1 MATILI
7 VDDNKKNLQILGNIL
22 SENKYRVAMAI
33 DGAKALELTPKLLP
47 DIILLDVMMPG
58 IDGFEVCRQLKS
70 KAETC
75 EIPIIF
81 LTAKV
86 DLEDVVTGFTIGGV
100 DYITKPFKKEELL
113 VRINT
118 QLSLLD
124 SRRKIEQQ
132 ANELKDLN
140 NLKDKLL
147 ESIGSGVKEALDHF
161 VKSTIDDQNNHQ
173 GQSIDELIGLLK
185 ELKSKTYNQ

>member
-7 VDDNKKNLQILGNIL
+7 VDDNKKNLQVLGNIL
-22 SENKYRVAMAI
+22 SENNYRVAMAI

-70 KAETC
+70 KTETYD
-75 EIPIIF
+75 IPIIF

-86 DLEDVVTGFTIGGV
+86 DLEDVVTGFTVGGV

-118 QLSLLD
+118 QLSLLE
-124 SRRKIEQQ
+124 SRRKVEQQ
-132 ANELKDLN
+132 AKELKELN

-147 ESIGSGVKEALDHF
+147 ESIGSGVKEALEHF
-161 VKSTIDDQNNHQ
+161 IKNSEDDQNNHQ
-173 GQSIDELIGLLK
+173 GQSIDELIGLLQ
-185 ELKSKTYNQ
+185 ELKSKTYI